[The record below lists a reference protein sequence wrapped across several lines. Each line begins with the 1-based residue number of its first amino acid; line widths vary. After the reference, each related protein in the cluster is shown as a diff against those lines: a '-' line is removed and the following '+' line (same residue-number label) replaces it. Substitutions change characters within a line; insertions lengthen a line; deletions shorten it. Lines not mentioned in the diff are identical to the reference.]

1 MTRRT
6 ADALVEMAVSHIR
19 SIAQPDPETGQLIPP
34 DRKTYEATRP
44 AGAPAYSTLRY
55 RGWAWARVM
64 RAAGIEPNHHG
75 GHRKP
80 PPPPEP
86 EPEGEP
92 EPEPVAIVTGNVTS
106 DKLIS
111 IRFSAAQADAIT
123 QAADAAGVSR
133 NRWIGRAID
142 AKAQRHRHPTPA
154 TVDGRDKQIS
164 VRLPADV
171 YSRAIDRAERAGLS
185 MANFAYIAIC
195 EALAP
200 APSEPERDP
209 LTDPA
214 YAHLPQPRRDPIT
227 GQLIEPKGADGLPI
241 WRVRV
246 AMGERTCLNCG
257 ETFTTHQDS
266 IEREQGACP
275 ICTAS
280 ETGEDGTRRQR
291 KQPSV
296 PTIDYLRPG
305 EYESIGRRG

>member
-19 SIAQPDPETGQLIPP
+19 AIAQPDPETGQLIPP

-80 PPPPEP
+80 KPPPEP
-86 EPEGEP
+86 EP

-106 DKLIS
+106 DKLIN
-111 IRFSAAQADAIT
+111 IRISAAQATAIS
-123 QAADAAGVSR
+123 QAADAADISR

-142 AKAQRHRHPTPA
+142 AKAQRRHRSTPA
-154 TVDGRDKQIS
+154 AEGGRDTQLS

-171 YSRAIDRAERAGLS
+171 FSRAIDRAERAGLS
-185 MANFAYIAIC
+185 MASFAYIAIC
-195 EALAP
+195 EALGT

-214 YAHLPQPRRDPIT
+214 YAHLPQPQRDPIT
-227 GQLIEPKGADGLPI
+227 GQLIPPKDADGPPI

-246 AMGERTCLNCG
+246 LMGERTCLNCG
-257 ETFTTHQDS
+257 ETFTPRRDS
-266 IEREQGACP
+266 IWREQGACP
-275 ICTAS
+275 IC
-280 ETGEDGTRRQR
+280 GESKKDEQTGTRHARP

-296 PTIDYLRPG
+296 PTLTYLREG
-305 EYESIGRRG
+305 EYQIAARRS